1 MFLLSFHLF
10 VLIIKLLLP
19 GNSKL
24 SYISNFVKNLKTMRK
39 LTNFILSGAIV
50 LAFGACQPKA
60 EYISK
65 GVTFDEPEAPQ
76 KVEPAQ
82 NWETL
87 ENGVQVAWGSSN
99 ARYHK
104 EYIPEV
110 SSKSFTNTAWKNE
123 RIYAQLV
130 AWSKEEVKDLSV
142 EVSDLKSGSNIIK
155 SDAVKTSFV
164 RNVLSDEFLGGCG
177 YKTKNDS
184 TAHLVPDCLET
195 AEAYNMRA
203 KSTRSIWFS
212 IDIPES
218 AAAGTYTADVNVLV
232 SGKKAETLSLAVNV
246 QERTLPNPADWKFHL
261 DLWQNPYAVAR
272 IHDVELWSDAHFAKM
287 KPLYTMLAN
296 AGQKCLTASILH
308 KPWGGQTYDPFQSM
322 VSRTKKKDG
331 SWAFDYAIFDKWVNF
346 MMDLGINKQINCYTL
361 IPWGNQLHYYDEAMA
376 QDTFIT
382 ATASSKEYA
391 EYWIPFLKD
400 FKSHLQERK
409 LYDITTIAMDE
420 RPMEDMLSAL
430 KLIEK
435 HTGLKVTS
443 AANYNPGMSGQVYDL
458 SVESRHILPNEIL
471 EQRRA
476 NGQKTTF
483 YVCCSVPFPNNFTYS
498 PPSEAVWQGWYAY
511 AQNLDGFLRWA
522 YNSWVADPMRDTRF
536 RTWPAGD
543 TFFVYPGSKS
553 SIRFEKLREGIQ
565 DFEKLRILH
574 NELKEAD
581 TEEAK
586 AKLQQLEEVLAEFQI
601 SSLETDGALG
611 LVDKAKETIHYISE

>member
-1 MFLLSFHLF
+1 
-10 VLIIKLLLP
+10 
-19 GNSKL
+19 
-24 SYISNFVKNLKTMRK
+24 MRK
-39 LTNFILSGAIV
+39 LTNFILSGTIL

-65 GVTFDEPEAPQ
+65 GITFDEPIAPQ

-82 NWETL
+82 NWESL
-87 ENGVQVAWGSSN
+87 NDGVQVAWGSSN

-110 SSKSFTNTAWKNE
+110 SSKSFANTGWKNE
-123 RIYAQLV
+123 RVYAQLV
-130 AWSKEEVKDLSV
+130 TWSKEEIKDLSI
-142 EVSDLKSGSNIIK
+142 EVSDLKSGNNTINA
-155 SDAVKTSFV
+155 DAIKTSFV

-195 AEAYNMRA
+195 AEAYTMRA
-203 KSTRSIWFS
+203 KSSRSIWFS
-212 IDIPES
+212 IDIPER
-218 AAAGTYTADVNVLV
+218 AAAGTYTADVNVMV
-232 SGKKAETLSLAVNV
+232 ADKKAETLSLTVNV
-246 QERTLPNPADWKFHL
+246 QEHTLPNPGDWKFHL

-272 IHDVELWSDAHFAKM
+272 IHDVELWSEAHFAKM

-308 KPWGGQTYDPFQSM
+308 RPWGGQTLDHFESM
-322 VSRTKKKDG
+322 VTRTRKKDG

-346 MMDLGINKQINCYTL
+346 MMDLGIDKQINCYTL
-361 IPWGNQLHYYDEAMA
+361 IPWGNQLFYYDEAMA

-400 FKSHLQERK
+400 FKNHLKEK
-409 LYDITTIAMDE
+409 GLYDKTTIAMDE
-420 RPMEDMLSAL
+420 RPMEDMLNAL

-435 HTGLKVTS
+435 YTGLKVTS

-458 SVESRHILPNEIL
+458 SVESRHMLPNEVL

-476 NGQKTTF
+476 KGQKTTF

-522 YNSWVADPMRDTRF
+522 YNSWVADPMHDTRF

-565 DFEKLRILH
+565 DFEKLHILRK
-574 NELKEAD
+574 ELKEAG

-586 AKLQQLEEVLAEFQI
+586 NKLQQLEEVLADFQI
-601 SSLETDGALG
+601 SSLETDGALD
-611 LVDKAKETIHYISE
+611 LVERAKETIHLISE